1 MARSDKYSRKLHPWL
16 RVVQNG
22 TRDVNAVRA
31 DGSTRVACAT
41 PVGTDGLDTAPEV
54 WEGLGQSAAY
64 LPTID
69 VGYAAPPVFRAQPR
83 PKMSTSNDAKD
94 SYVNVL
100 VALYPEHVA
109 GGVDEVLKRLRD
121 EVAGDLST
129 TQRLTGTSASQ
140 DTVAR
145 ELIARRNL
153 ICATVPVTDS
163 EKLMRDPAVTF
174 IHPAVPSRCAG
185 TALRGRASW
194 SRRRCSSG

>member
-1 MARSDKYSRKLHPWL
+1 
-16 RVVQNG
+16 
-22 TRDVNAVRA
+22 
-31 DGSTRVACAT
+31 
-41 PVGTDGLDTAPEV
+41 
-54 WEGLGQSAAY
+54 
-64 LPTID
+64 
-69 VGYAAPPVFRAQPR
+69 
-83 PKMSTSNDAKD
+83 MSTSNGAKD

-100 VALYPEHVA
+100 VELYPEYVA

-129 TQRLTGTSASQ
+129 TPPRTGTSASQ

-153 ICATVPVTDS
+153 ICATVPVTDF

-185 TALRGRASW
+185 TASRGRASW